1 MAMSVPGGGADE
13 GAPMADIN
21 TTPLVDVMLVLLII
35 FILTVPVLTHFVPV
49 DLPKATNEATVTKPE
64 NVNLSIDFGGRVY
77 WNDQA
82 LPNMQT
88 LVDRLHAIAIATP
101 QPAVHIRA
109 DKRTKYE
116 YVGRVLIL
124 TQKSGI
130 LKVAFITEPNL
141 RAGTTG

>member
-1 MAMSVPGGGADE
+1 MAMNVPGAGADE

-35 FILTVPVLTHFVPV
+35 FIITVPVLTHFVKV

-64 NVNLSIDFGGRVY
+64 NINLSIDFSGKVY
-77 WNDQA
+77 WNDAA
-82 LPNMQT
+82 LPDMQT
-88 LVDRLHAIAIATP
+88 LVDRLHNVAVMTP
-101 QPAVHIRA
+101 QPEVHIRA

-130 LKVAFITEPNL
+130 LKVGFITEPNL
-141 RAGTTG
+141 RAGAAG